1 MSDIDI
7 LNEAVEAALN
17 VLKTHG
23 VLNLDLGE

>member
-7 LNEAVEAALN
+7 LNEALIPALN
-17 VLKTHG
+17 VLKAHG